1 MNLEFNQPTSPM
13 RRLLKRVAA
22 AMGLTAIV
30 VTGMLITSSRGTA
43 YDNNAQQDEQL
54 KIQIGFQVN
63 PVFLYTGG
71 KDHDLLGLGSY
82 IVNVVGD
89 CNGCHSA
96 GPATEYIGNP
106 ALFAPPSL
114 TAHQIKQ
121 VNPATFLGGGR
132 DFGPFPAPDSPLHI
146 FSRNL
151 TPDNTGMAEGGHSF
165 SEFVQI
171 MRTGI
176 DFDGVHPTCAMGTT
190 QTSSCVPYPFD
201 GSLLQVMR
209 WPSFQN
215 MTDRDLRAIYE
226 YLSAVP
232 CIDTVVAGQPQLR
245 NTCPVKYTPLPQ

>member
-1 MNLEFNQPTSPM
+1 AAKRSTISPVRKIESGGNTMNLEFNQPTSPM

-96 GPATEYIGNP
+96 GPA
-106 ALFAPPSL
+106 
-114 TAHQIKQ
+114 
-121 VNPATFLGGGR
+121 
-132 DFGPFPAPDSPLHI
+132 
-146 FSRNL
+146 
-151 TPDNTGMAEGGHSF
+151 
-165 SEFVQI
+165 
-171 MRTGI
+171 
-176 DFDGVHPTCAMGTT
+176 
-190 QTSSCVPYPFD
+190 
-201 GSLLQVMR
+201 
-209 WPSFQN
+209 
-215 MTDRDLRAIYE
+215 
-226 YLSAVP
+226 
-232 CIDTVVAGQPQLR
+232 
-245 NTCPVKYTPLPQ
+245 